1 MGLMWRKQFSFFTI
15 WRRRGSLV
23 YDPTAYGT
31 RRYEN
36 INNSDIFLIYPTY
49 SSWYIELFQNKEA
62 KDMRFNMPR
71 CPPFGILYIASYL
84 RSNGYNVDVRDLS
97 TDKIKKSEFI
107 KMLEAINPKIVGL
120 SVVSEN
126 YISALQFCEAIK
138 EWNSNTI
145 TVLGGPHVTFMDK
158 NVCNNKCVDIIVR
171 NEGELTFLE
180 LADYFIGNNFRRK
193 SNSLNNIK
201 GITFSDANGEIVRTI
216 KRPFIENLDLLP
228 FPARDLINLDNYL
241 VEGGIITSRGCP
253 GACIFCAASALS
265 GGKYRMRSVD
275 NILTEIEQLTEVYGC
290 KYIHILDDTFT
301 AVPERTEEFCKK
313 KTEKGLEFKWYCES
327 RADVGSYD
335 LFKKMAESGCFE
347 VQFGVESGSEEV
359 LKSIRKNVTLE
370 QIENSVRW
378 AREAGISDIICSFI
392 IGHYTDT
399 HDTVQETISF
409 AEHLHYDYGVYP
421 IFSMNTIY
429 PGTYMFK
436 NYEKLGV
443 KIHTTDWSSNLM
455 TSSTISTKY
464 LSRDD
469 IQRYYQIIHENFGK
483 KYIEFE
489 EQKLAR
495 RFGCE

>member
-1 MGLMWRKQFSFFTI
+1 M
-15 WRRRGSLV
+15 
-23 YDPTAYGT
+23 

-36 INNSDIFLIYPTY
+36 INNSDIFLVYPTY
-49 SSWYIELFQNKEA
+49 SSWFIELFQNKEA

-71 CPPFGILYIASYL
+71 SPPFGILYIASYL
-84 RSNGYNVDVRDLS
+84 RSNGYKVDVRDLS

-107 KMLEAINPKIVGL
+107 KLLDTINPKIVGL

-138 EWNSNTI
+138 EWNSNII

-158 NVCNNKCVDIIVR
+158 EACNSKYVDVVVR

-180 LADYFIGNNFRRK
+180 LADYFVGNNLKRK
-193 SNSLNNIK
+193 PNSLNDIK
-201 GITFSDANGEIVRTI
+201 GITFSDANGELVRTT
-216 KRPFIENLDLLP
+216 KRPFIENLDILP
-228 FPARDLINLDNYL
+228 FPARDLISMDDYL
-241 VEGGIITSRGCP
+241 VKGGIITSRGCP
-253 GACIFCAASALS
+253 GACVFCAASALS
-265 GGKYRMRSVD
+265 GGKYRMRSIDDV
-275 NILTEIEQLTEVYGC
+275 LEEIGTLMEVYGC
-290 KYIHILDDTFT
+290 KYIYILDDTFT
-301 AVPERTEEFCKK
+301 AVPERTEEFCTK
-313 KTEKGLEFKWYCES
+313 KTEMGLEFKWYCES
-327 RADVGSYD
+327 RVDVGSYE

-347 VQFGVESGSEEV
+347 IQFGVESGSQEI
-359 LKSIRKNVTLE
+359 LKSIRKNVTLS
-370 QIENSVRW
+370 QIENSIKW
-378 AREAGISDIICSFI
+378 AREAGISDIVCSFM
-392 IGHYTDT
+392 IGHHTDT

-409 AEHLHYDYGVYP
+409 AEHLHQDYGVYP

-469 IQRYYQIIHENFGK
+469 IQRYYQTIHENFGK
-483 KYIEFE
+483 KYIEFQ
-489 EQKLAR
+489 EQKVTR
-495 RFGCE
+495 RLSGE